1 MIRFPLVLVAAF
13 LLVPMLSLAAEV
25 GSSASMTACRLI
37 TADSERLACYDR
49 LAGPAPITPITRVE
63 AVPAEPFSALP
74 SPPPIATPPA
84 TASATSG
91 SFGAEA
97 VRKPKSD
104 EPTTLAAKV
113 VGPVDGVRRDQI
125 FLLDN
130 GQRWRV
136 LSDNEF
142 DYAADWP
149 VATIERNPIGTYWMR
164 LGDRGPS
171 FKVRRVQ

>member
-1 MIRFPLVLVAAF
+1 MIRFLLVLMAAL
-13 LLVPMLSLAAEV
+13 LLVPMLSVAAEA
-25 GSSASMTACRLI
+25 GSSASMTACRQI
-37 TADSERLACYDR
+37 TANSERLACYDR
-49 LAGPAPITPITRVE
+49 LAGPAPITPITPVE
-63 AVPAEPFSALP
+63 AVPVVPRAAVP
-74 SPPPIATPPA
+74 SSPPIAAPA
-84 TASATSG
+84 GTASESSG

-97 VRKPKSD
+97 VRKPKSN

-149 VATIERNPIGTYWMR
+149 VATIERNLIGTYWMR